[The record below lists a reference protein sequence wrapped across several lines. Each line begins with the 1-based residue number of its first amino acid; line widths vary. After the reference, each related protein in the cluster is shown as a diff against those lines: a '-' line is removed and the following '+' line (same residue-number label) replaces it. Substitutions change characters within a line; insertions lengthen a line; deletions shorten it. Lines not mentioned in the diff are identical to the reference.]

1 MTQSVKSVYLAGPI
15 SGLSYRECI
24 RWREFAVRQYS
35 FPNEGPVK
43 IIANSPL
50 RFKSYL
56 SGEEVME
63 HQYPH
68 VLSTQRGITE
78 RDFYDC
84 RNCDLLLVNLI
95 GAKMV
100 SIGTV
105 MEIDCAF
112 QHRIPCVMA
121 IEDSGNPHDHPMIR
135 EAVGFRTNTLEEAI
149 EVSKMILLP
158 GYHVDGDVVFDGV
171 K

>member
-1 MTQSVKSVYLAGPI
+1 MSSVKTVYLAGPI
-15 SGLSYRECI
+15 SGLSYRESI
-24 RWREFAVRQYS
+24 RWREYVVRQYA
-35 FPNEGPVK
+35 FPTGGPVK
-43 IIANSPL
+43 ILGFSPL

-56 SGEEVME
+56 NGEEVLD
-63 HQYPH
+63 HVYPH
-68 VLSTQRGITE
+68 VLSTQRGITA

-84 RNCDLLLVNLI
+84 RNCDLLLVNLLE
-95 GAKMV
+95 APKV

-112 QHRIPCVMA
+112 QHKIPVVLAM
-121 IEDSGNPHDHPMIR
+121 EEEGNPHDHPMIR
-135 EAVGFRTNTLEEAI
+135 ECVDFRVPTLEEAV

-171 K
+171 R